1 MVLVVKHWIRVMSF
15 HCICLIII
23 IINEELI
30 VHIHIITEI
39 ERQILCLFYHYIE
52 IYSLSN

>member
-15 HCICLIII
+15 HCICLII